1 MYLAL
6 KVLFNG
12 VFTVLPVWVSKEGV
26 GALMGHRAIYTCT
39 QNRNVLC
46 AFKQRGIII
55 RHDLKTDR
63 GLLKAGGL
71 DKR

>member
-12 VFTVLPVWVSKEGV
+12 VFTVLFLRRV

-63 GLLKAGGL
+63 GLLKASGL

>member
-1 MYLAL
+1 
-6 KVLFNG
+6 
-12 VFTVLPVWVSKEGV
+12 
-26 GALMGHRAIYTCT
+26 MGHRVIYTCT

-63 GLLKAGGL
+63 GLLKAISL